1 MPKTSLKPNTAIY
14 PAPAILVTVGDAAG
28 KSNIITLAWA
38 GVVCSQP
45 PMIGISIRPSRYS
58 ADLLKANGEFVV
70 NVPDQRLL
78 WAVDHCGVVSG
89 RDVDKWDASTLTPVP
104 AEKVRPPLISQC
116 PICMEC
122 VVRQVISLGSHDLYL
137 GEVVALHVDDS
148 ALDEHG
154 RIDAKRLAPIAYV
167 ASEYWSLAERIGQ
180 HGFSSKK

>member
-1 MPKTSLKPNTAIY
+1 MAKTSLKPNTALY
-14 PAPAILVTVGDAAG
+14 PAPAVLVTVGDAAG
-28 KSNIITLAWA
+28 KSNVITLAWA

-45 PMIGISIRPSRYS
+45 PMIGISIRPGRYS
-58 ADLLKANGEFVV
+58 AELLKANGEFVV

-78 WAVDHCGVVSG
+78 WAVDRCGMISG
-89 RDVDKWDASTLTPVP
+89 RDVDKWDASTLTPIP
-104 AEKVRPPLISQC
+104 AEKVRPPLVSQC

-137 GEVVALHVDDS
+137 GEVVALHVDEA

-154 RIDAKRLAPIAYV
+154 KIDAKRLAPIAYV
-167 ASEYWSLAERIGQ
+167 AAEYWSLAERIGQ

>member
-1 MPKTSLKPNTAIY
+1 MAKTSLKPNTALY
-14 PAPAILVTVGDAAG
+14 PAPPILVTVGDAAG

-45 PMIGISIRPSRYS
+45 PMVGISIRPSRYS
-58 ADLLKANGEFVV
+58 AELLKANGEFVV

-78 WAVDHCGVVSG
+78 WAVDRCGMISG
-89 RDVDKWDASTLTPVP
+89 RDVDKWAASTLTPIP
-104 AEKVRPPLISQC
+104 AEKVRPPLVSQC

-122 VVRQVISLGSHDLYL
+122 VVRQVIPLGSHDLYL
-137 GEVVALHVDDS
+137 GEVVALHVDET

-154 RIDAKRLAPIAYV
+154 KIDAKRLAPIAYV
-167 ASEYWSLAERIGQ
+167 AAEYWGLAERLGL